1 MPGLGQ
7 TVPESPQVVAGLL
20 VRFGACNRMDRVSAR
35 IERAGDALD
44 VAALA
49 GCVPALIGNDD
60 RDFFAVQLVV
70 QVMKLCLQL
79 VKTLL
84 VLLVGEAL
92 VEGDLG

>member
-20 VRFGACNRMDRVSAR
+20 VRFGACNRMDRISAR

-49 GCVPALIGNDD
+49 GSIPALVCDDD
-60 RDFFAVQLVV
+60 RDLFAVQLVV
-70 QVMKLCLQL
+70 QVMELCLQL

-84 VLLVGEAL
+84 VFLVGEAL
-92 VEGDLG
+92 VEGDLR